1 MALFESLDATSVIVG
16 SFEISLCQLDL
27 INVGL
32 VRFSM
37 NRIFHIIITNFTCLC
52 FYSDWFLLLDQVMLN
67 KSMLSLTI

>member
-32 VRFSM
+32 VRFGID
-37 NRIFHIIITNFTCLC
+37 RIFHIIITDLLVYVFTQIGSSYWIRLC
-52 FYSDWFLLLDQVMLN
+52 
-67 KSMLSLTI
+67 